1 MIDFLGTSSG
11 FWNGDSEV
19 ACIEQRLF
27 GHRSKKLYFQIIKKK
42 KNSNKCLKINFDHEL
57 LSQNFNIVLNKPL
70 YLDFVMGIRKL
81 LEKSYPSFLTYKVK
95 L

>member
-1 MIDFLGTSSG
+1 MVILRWPVLSRGYLGIDQRNYTSKS
-11 FWNGDSEV
+11 
-19 ACIEQRLF
+19 L
-27 GHRSKKLYFQIIKKK
+27 KK

-81 LEKSYPSFLTYKVK
+81 LEKSYPSFLTCKVK